1 MVNIGGAKRVFDT
14 QTMLNYFRETQEA
27 RIATPGRRFYN
38 YVSAAVIL
46 IVMALVFAGLVP
58 LWIFWIAFPMSL
70 VLDALLT
77 RKWVREDAL
86 GDY

>member
-1 MVNIGGAKRVFDT
+1 MLDT

-46 IVMALVFAGLVP
+46 IVMALVFTGLVP

-86 GDY
+86 GDDRAAQRQ

>member
-1 MVNIGGAKRVFDT
+1 MLDT

-46 IVMALVFAGLVP
+46 MVMAMVFAGLVP

-86 GDY
+86 GDYRAAQRQ